1 MCQILLPINRFPLT
15 SYAYATVGMYV
26 VPFPAEAARTDDDSI
41 VPTVVGQPAEVTAC
55 AEAAM
60 LHGKFTAPIRIRRA
74 PRTRMLPNDELERP
88 GAAVQ

>member
-1 MCQILLPINRFPLT
+1 
-15 SYAYATVGMYV
+15 
-26 VPFPAEAARTDDDSI
+26 
-41 VPTVVGQPAEVTAC
+41 VTAC